1 MDLKPYLPESMTMN
15 TTYRLI
21 ALAAATLMACTL
33 ASAQSMPLEMERGA
47 TEVPYLIDSGRVVV
61 RSQHDLCWRTGFW
74 TVQAASTAKVVG
86 QPYPVGCYCDKELMA
101 KATCEPKPVAM
112 VDTPRPAP
120 VMAPAPVPVPVA
132 TSDKVTI
139 PADTLFEFDRAEVTP
154 TGKERITQF
163 TQQLKALNL
172 EAVVAVGHA
181 DRIGT
186 DKYNQSLSERRAE
199 AIKTLLVSQGVE
211 TARVFAEGKGE
222 SQPVTGDACKDMGK
236 ESGHNRK
243 LVACLAPDRR
253 VVLEAIGTRR

>member
-1 MDLKPYLPESMTMN
+1 MDLKTYLLESMNMN

-33 ASAQSMPLEMERGA
+33 ASAQSMPLEMERGS

-74 TVQAASTAKVVG
+74 SVQAASTAKVVG
-86 QPYPVGCYCDKELMA
+86 QPYPVGCYCDKDLMA
-101 KATCEPKPVAM
+101 KPICEPKPVAL
-112 VDTPRPAP
+112 VEAPRPVAP
-120 VMAPAPVPVPVA
+120 PAPVPVPVA

-139 PADTLFEFDRAEVTP
+139 PADTLFEFDRAVVTP

-181 DRIGT
+181 DRIGSE
-186 DKYNQSLSERRAE
+186 KYNQSLSERRAE

-222 SQPVTGDACKDMGK
+222 TQSVTGDTCKDMGK
-236 ESGHNRK
+236 ESGHNQK